1 MAKKR
6 SPKELGEARLGK
18 LLLQYSLPAIVATAA
33 ASLYNIIDR
42 VFIGQGVGPMAISGL
57 ALTFP
62 LMNITAAFGAMVGVG
77 AGSMVSIRLG
87 QNDRKGATMI
97 LGNAVMLNIIL
108 SIAVAAITLV
118 FLDPILFAL
127 GASKDTLPYA
137 KEFMQVILLGNIF
150 THLYLGL
157 NGIMRSSG
165 YPQKAMIT
173 TLVTVGINLI
183 LAPLFIF
190 VFKWGIRGAALATV
204 CAQIVGTIWVVHHF
218 YNGKNFVHFLP
229 GYMRLKKRIVGDIVS
244 IGMSNFLML
253 IAASIVISIMNLSL
267 RKYGGDFAIGAYG
280 IIGSIANLVVMVIIG
295 FNQGMQPIVGY
306 NYGAKQMPRAIKT
319 FKLTLIA
326 GTAVSVGGFLLAE
339 LFPASISSLFTTDQ
353 ELINLA
359 TTGMRLNL
367 MMFPIIGFQVVT
379 SSFFQS
385 IGKAKISIFLSLT
398 RQVIFLIPAL
408 LILPH
413 FWGLDGVW
421 LSGPIADFS
430 ASLLTVAVLWWQ
442 LGKLKSEHFYLKK

>member
-204 CAQIVGTIWVVHHF
+204 CAQIVGTIWVVQHF